1 VSAPEPREAG
11 AGPSLRL
18 FVALDAPDRVVGD
31 LAGVV
36 ARVRAEH
43 PRLRWVPAP
52 RWHLTLAF
60 LGAVEARRVD
70 DLCTRLG
77 RAAGR
82 HQPLP
87 MELAGAGRFG
97 DRVLWV
103 GVRGAVADVGRLAA
117 SVAAGSRRAGIAV
130 EDRPY
135 RPHLTLARGRD
146 GVDLRPAVA
155 ALAGYEGPPWTA
167 AEVHL
172 VRSHLGRDVRY
183 ERLASFALG
192 PPAAAPRVT
201 DPSSAAGSSAGRP
214 PAAPPA

>member
-1 VSAPEPREAG
+1 VPP
-11 AGPSLRL
+11 LRL
-18 FVALDAPDRVVGD
+18 FVALDAPAGVVGD
-31 LAGVV
+31 LASAVDQ
-36 ARVRAEH
+36 VRAEH

-87 MELAGAGRFG
+87 LQLAGAGRFG

-146 GVDLRPAVA
+146 GVDLRPPVA
-155 ALAGYEGPPWTA
+155 ALAGYAGPGWTA

-192 PPAAAPRVT
+192 APCAAAPSVT
-201 DPSSAAGSSAGRP
+201 LPSATSATSAASAAGSAAGRP

>member
-1 VSAPEPREAG
+1 VSAGRPERAPREQ
-11 AGPSLRL
+11 PLRL
-18 FVALDAPDRVVGD
+18 FVALDLPDRVVSD
-31 LAGVV
+31 LSAAVDAV
-36 ARVRAEH
+36 RVEH

-60 LGAVEARRVD
+60 LGAVDVRKLDE
-70 DLCTRLG
+70 LGTRLG
-77 RAAGR
+77 RAAR
-82 HQPLP
+82 RYPPLP
-87 MELAGAGRFG
+87 LELGGAGRFG

-103 GVRGAVADVGRLAA
+103 GVRGAVSDVGRLAA

-155 ALAGYEGPPWTA
+155 ALAAYAGPAWTA

-183 ERLASFALG
+183 ERLASFVLGGPPVMPPVQDPPPEEGAPAG
-192 PPAAAPRVT
+192 PPAA
-201 DPSSAAGSSAGRP
+201 PSA
-214 PAAPPA
+214 

>member
-1 VSAPEPREAG
+1 VSAGRPERATREQ
-11 AGPSLRL
+11 PLRL
-18 FVALDAPDRVVGD
+18 FVALDLPDHVVGD
-31 LAGVV
+31 LAAAVDE
-36 ARVRAEH
+36 VRAEQ
-43 PRLRWVPAP
+43 PRLRWAPAP

-60 LGAVEARRVD
+60 LGAVDPRKVD

-77 RAAGR
+77 RAAHR
-82 HQPLP
+82 HPQLPL
-87 MELAGAGRFG
+87 ELGGAGRFG
-97 DRVLWV
+97 NRVLWV
-103 GVRGAVADVGRLAA
+103 GVRGAVSDVGRLAA

-155 ALAGYEGPPWTA
+155 ALAAYTGPAWTA

-183 ERLASFALG
+183 ERLASFVLG
-192 PPAAAPRVT
+192 APPPVTPPGRDPAPGEGA
-201 DPSSAAGSSAGRP
+201 SARP

>member
-1 VSAPEPREAG
+1 VSAGRPERAPREQ
-11 AGPSLRL
+11 PLRL
-18 FVALDAPDRVVGD
+18 FVALDVPDRVVSD
-31 LAGVV
+31 LAAAVD
-36 ARVRAEH
+36 AVRAEH

-60 LGAVEARRVD
+60 LGAVDVRKVD

-77 RAAGR
+77 RAAR
-82 HQPLP
+82 RYPPLP
-87 MELAGAGRFG
+87 LELGGAGRFG

-155 ALAGYEGPPWTA
+155 ALAAYTGPAWTA

-183 ERLASFALG
+183 ERLASFVLGGPPVTPPVQDPPPEEGAPAG
-192 PPAAAPRVT
+192 PPAA
-201 DPSSAAGSSAGRP
+201 PSA
-214 PAAPPA
+214 